1 MNAHQWARILCV
13 TVSPCLL
20 SGRRVGGQTAL
31 EMGLIN
37 RVVEQNQTGDAA
49 YREAL
54 SLAREI
60 LPQVRVQTLFSCCY
74 SSDTA
79 ASLLLQA
86 GGSAP
91 LPFLPSFSLLWMQW
105 RGREQKQ
112 CISFFLSSIL
122 FFFPSSHLPSH
133 HLPLLVPLS
142 RPLSFHISF
151 TPVQMPTVS
160 GVRVAV
166 KWRNGP
172 QIAPYT
178 HIFQHI
184 YARLS
189 TDWLID

>member
-1 MNAHQWARILCV
+1 MALNAHQWARILCV

-112 CISFFLSSIL
+112 CISFFLSSVL
-122 FFFPSSHLPSH
+122 FFFSPLPTFPLTISLCLSLSPGLCHSIYLSLQFRCPQSVGLEWQSSGEMDH
-133 HLPLLVPLS
+133 
-142 RPLSFHISF
+142 
-151 TPVQMPTVS
+151 
-160 GVRVAV
+160 
-166 KWRNGP
+166 K
-172 QIAPYT
+172 
-178 HIFQHI
+178 
-184 YARLS
+184 
-189 TDWLID
+189 